1 MWDTANGVADAIEG
15 AVAGVVEDIGG
26 AAPGWLLLAV
36 ALHLANQLA
45 RGRGWWSVIA
55 LSCPAGSW
63 PRRRDAIGAW
73 VAGAGIGGVLSA
85 RGGDAGRLVL
95 LRPRVPDAGYPR
107 LAGTIV
113 AEGVGEAVLGIAF
126 MALLLVGG
134 SGSIPGAGAW
144 SSAWMVPAL
153 VAVVAALVLFR
164 SRFGRVRRL
173 TAEVARGCSAVRE
186 PRAYARAV
194 LPWQLASRLL
204 RIASMAC
211 FLVAFGLPAT
221 PGTVGLVMLA
231 QGGGRLLP
239 LAPASVA
246 ATVAVVA
253 AGMPS
258 ATGADVGTG
267 AVAAFVVGTS
277 TALTLVGVVLAIVI
291 AVCMAGRRRIPAA
304 HHLLRWRVA
313 RA

>member
-1 MWDTANGVADAIEG
+1 
-15 AVAGVVEDIGG
+15 
-26 AAPGWLLLAV
+26 
-36 ALHLANQLA
+36 
-45 RGRGWWSVIA
+45 
-55 LSCPAGSW
+55 
-63 PRRRDAIGAW
+63 
-73 VAGAGIGGVLSA
+73 
-85 RGGDAGRLVL
+85 
-95 LRPRVPDAGYPR
+95 
-107 LAGTIV
+107 
-113 AEGVGEAVLGIAF
+113 
-126 MALLLVGG
+126 
-134 SGSIPGAGAW
+134 
-144 SSAWMVPAL
+144 
-153 VAVVAALVLFR
+153 
-164 SRFGRVRRL
+164 
-173 TAEVARGCSAVRE
+173 
-186 PRAYARAV
+186 
-194 LPWQLASRLL
+194 
-204 RIASMAC
+204 
-211 FLVAFGLPAT
+211 
-221 PGTVGLVMLA
+221 MLA